1 MKAFTIDDG
10 QLLRIISSL
19 IAEEINRRTPKHI
32 DFVTTALWREESELL
47 SAQIGLSH
55 DEVVFAS
62 DRVAKFFDLSSDD
75 LAVVANQYLG
85 DWVSIVRD
93 SLIKKACRLTF
104 SPAGREPNQQ
114 GCVHQTDQIF
124 EDAAAA
130 ANLFHGRRRLLSLVA
145 PHSLLGFVLTV
156 ITPNLQRIPSLDVRA
171 SSPAEL
177 TSALEFGDVIVATPT
192 LWRYILEQGVTA
204 PDNTMGVY
212 FGEPMAP
219 ELAAD
224 MRQAGFGAQRELYGT
239 TENGLIAWRDS
250 PTEPYVLFDH
260 WRRDDENLLRVP
272 PADGARPIAPMDELN
287 WSDNKRFNLAGRRD
301 GAVQIGAVN
310 IFPDKI
316 AKALARHRDIEE
328 CVIEIRQHKGGVNR
342 VIANIKLKPAI
353 QPAEAI
359 VRDINIFCRS
369 NLRAQERPSIFHF
382 RKDL

>member
-1 MKAFTIDDG
+1 MKAFTVDND
-10 QLLRIISSL
+10 QMLRIISAL

-32 DFVTTALWREESELL
+32 DFVTTANWRADSQLA
-47 SAQIGLSH
+47 SADIGLSR
-55 DEVVFAS
+55 EEIALS
-62 DRVAKFFDLSSDD
+62 SEGVAKFFNLSSDD
-75 LAVVANQYLG
+75 IAVAADQRLG
-85 DWVSIVRD
+85 DWVSIVRA
-93 SLIKKACRLTF
+93 SLDKKSHSLVF
-104 SPAGREPNQQ
+104 SPAGREPNQK
-114 GCVHQTDQIF
+114 GCVHQTDQVY

-130 ANLFHGRRRLLSLVA
+130 ANLFHGRRRLLSFVA

-156 ITPNLQRIPSLDVRA
+156 ITPNLQRIPSLDMRA

-177 TSALEFGDVIVATPT
+177 TSALQFGDAIVATPT

-219 ELAAD
+219 DLAAD

-239 TENGLIAWRDS
+239 TENGLIGWRDS
-250 PTEPYVLFDH
+250 PTEPFVLFDH
-260 WRRDDENLLRVP
+260 WRRDDENLLRLP
-272 PADGARPIAPMDELN
+272 PLDSATPIAPMDKLN

-310 IFPDKI
+310 VFPDKI
-316 AKALARHRDIEE
+316 AQALAGHHDVEE
-328 CVIEIRQHKGGVNR
+328 CVIEIRRHKGGVNR
-342 VIANIKLKPAI
+342 VIANIKLKPMT
-353 QPAEAI
+353 QPTEAI

-382 RKDL
+382 RTDL